1 MNKIDYKKE
10 LKHLYNVSANKIEF
24 VEVPELQYLMIDGKG
39 NPNDS
44 IEFQNSVEALYGL
57 AYTLKFMSKVE
68 NNFDYTV
75 MPLEGLW
82 WSDDLNNFAT
92 NNKDEWLWTLMI
104 MTPKIINEN
113 NLEIA
118 KQKIL
123 EKKEVRNLDLVRLES
138 YAEGKSAQ
146 LLHIGP
152 YSEEYINI
160 MKIHKV
166 IEDSGFSLTKKHH
179 EIYLSDPR
187 RTAPDK
193 LKTIL
198 RQPYK

>member
-1 MNKIDYKKE
+1 MKKIDYKKE
-10 LKHLYNVSANKIEF
+10 LKHLYNASATKVEF
-24 VEVPELQYLMIDGKG
+24 VDVPELQYLMIDGKG
-39 NPNDS
+39 NPNGSKD
-44 IEFQNSVEALYGL
+44 FQNSVEALYGL

-92 NNKDEWLWTLMI
+92 NNKNEWLWTLMI
-104 MTPKIINEN
+104 MTPRHINNN
-113 NLEIA
+113 NLEVA
-118 KQKIL
+118 KKRIS
-123 EKKEVRNLDLVRLES
+123 EKKDLVLLSKVRLKN
-138 YAEGKSAQ
+138 YNEGKSAQ
-146 LLHIGP
+146 LMHIGP
-152 YSEEYINI
+152 YSEEHLNI
-160 MKIHKV
+160 MKIHKY
-166 IEDSGFSLTKKHH
+166 IEDSGFQLNKKHH

-187 RTAPDK
+187 RTSPEK